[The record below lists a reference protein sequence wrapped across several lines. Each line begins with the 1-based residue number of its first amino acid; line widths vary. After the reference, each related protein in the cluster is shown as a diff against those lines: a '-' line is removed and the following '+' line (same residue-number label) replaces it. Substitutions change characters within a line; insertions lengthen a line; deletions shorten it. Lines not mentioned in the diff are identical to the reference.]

1 MFRFI
6 SILLLLAVNTT
17 TFADEPIRLRNC
29 RPQLQKLE
37 KRKGLRAPQYSEAS
51 RNKFIGEHRQLVVL
65 VSFSDQSFREE
76 EPLTLWN
83 RIFNEEHLNE
93 SPFVGSVHDYFYDQ
107 SYGKLSLTFD
117 LQLVE
122 LNESRIKYRSTSTDD
137 ENSKYLVYDI
147 VDELST
153 RDIDWSVYDWDKD
166 YYIDQLLIIY
176 AGKGQNAGG
185 GSNSIWPHQWW
196 LSMHENGESRTI
208 TYNEKDY
215 IIDSY
220 CCVQEIYSNDD
231 YGSFG
236 TICHEYS
243 HCFGLP
249 DFYYSGTSYVR
260 AWDLMDYGN
269 NNGGGFR
276 PCSYS
281 SHERMLMGWLMPTE
295 LTEASTI
302 TNIPQLE
309 EEPIAYL
316 IRNDGWANEY
326 YIVENRQQTGW
337 DESVP
342 GSGLVVFHVDYDA
355 DIWKNSMPN
364 SNKRKRYTII
374 PANNKTSVYQSSG
387 WPYPYE
393 DNNQLTNDSEPAAT
407 LLNANS
413 DGTMLM
419 NKPLTNICVT
429 GGLASF
435 DFIVGTT
442 NIKEVTTNGSQL
454 LYRFGMLDI
463 MRDAKGNIYKVIRK

>member
-1 MFRFI
+1 MVRLL

-29 RPQLQKLE
+29 RPQLEKLG
-37 KRKGLRAPQYSEAS
+37 KQNGLRTPLHSEAS
-51 RNKFIGEHRQLVVL
+51 RNKYTGEHRQLVVL

-76 EPLTLWN
+76 DPLTLWN
-83 RIFNEEHLNE
+83 RIFNEEHLSE
-93 SPFVGSVHDYFYDQ
+93 SPFIGSIHDYFYDQ

-137 ENSKYLVYDI
+137 ENSQYLVYDI

-153 RDIDWSVYDWDKD
+153 RDIDWSAYDWDKD
-166 YYIDQLLIIY
+166 NYIDQLLIIY

-196 LSMHENGESRTI
+196 LSRHENGETRTV

-215 IIDSY
+215 TIDCY
-220 CCVQEIYSNDD
+220 CCVQEIYINDD

-249 DFYYSGTSYVR
+249 DFYNSGTSYVK

-269 NNGGGFR
+269 NNGGGFQ

-281 SHERMLMGWLMPTE
+281 AHERMLMGWLTPTE
-295 LTEASTI
+295 LNTTSSI
-302 TNIPQLE
+302 VNMPQLE
-309 EEPIAYL
+309 EEPAAYL

-337 DESVP
+337 DESLP
-342 GSGLVVFHVDYDA
+342 SSGLIVFHIDYDA
-355 DIWKNSMPN
+355 NVWATDMPN
-364 SNKRKRYTII
+364 SSKRKRYTII

-393 DNNQLTNDSEPAAT
+393 GNNQLTNETQPAAT

-413 DGTMLM
+413 DGSMLM

-429 GGLASF
+429 EGLASF
-435 DFIVGTT
+435 DFTISTT
-442 NIKEVTTNGSQL
+442 GIKEVTTNGSQL

-463 MRDAKGNIYKVIRK
+463 MRDAKGNTYKIIRK